1 LLLEGA
7 TQAPVNMEQN
17 GTWPIHIYTVSQITS
32 RIRDS
37 LHKQFRDV
45 LVEGEISNFKLYPSG
60 HLYFTLKD
68 ETASLRAIMFNFY
81 GRYPD
86 DFIKDGQA
94 VICRGRIDV
103 YEKRGEYRLLVDDL
117 EVRGLGLI
125 QIQFQVLKEKLFK
138 EGLFEASHKRPLPLL
153 PSKIGIVTSPAGAA
167 IRDMLKVISQKYE
180 NMGVLI
186 YPARVQGEG
195 AGLEI
200 AEGIRYL
207 NKRKEVD
214 VIIVGRGG
222 GSLEDLACFNEEAV
236 ARAIYASE
244 IPIVSAVG
252 HEIDFT
258 IADFVADV
266 RAPTPTAAADMVV
279 RDKRD
284 LVASLAG
291 AGQKLE
297 RSIKKRLE
305 RVRLLLYQSFA
316 ELRERKDLFTKHR
329 IYVDDLS
336 NTLIRAV
343 ATVLEQKRMKLEVM
357 TQRLVDL
364 NPQNILKRGY
374 SITIK
379 KDTQEVIRGSDQVEI
394 NESVR
399 VKLFKGELDCIV
411 SKVTP

>member
-1 LLLEGA
+1 
-7 TQAPVNMEQN
+7 MEQA
-17 GTWPIHIYTVSQITS
+17 GGWPIHVYTVSQLTS

-37 LHKQFRDV
+37 LHKQFRDL

-68 ETASLRAIMFNFY
+68 EASSIRAVMFNFH
-81 GRYPD
+81 GRYPED
-86 DFIKDGQA
+86 CIKDGQA

-117 EVRGLGLI
+117 EVRGLGLL
-125 QIQFQVLKEKLFK
+125 QIQFQVLKEKLSK
-138 EGLFEASHKRPLPLL
+138 EGLFDASRKRPLPLL
-153 PSKIGIVTSPAGAA
+153 PSKIGIVTSPAGAV
-167 IRDMLKVISQKYE
+167 IQDMLRVILQKYE
-180 NMGVLI
+180 NMAVLI

-195 AGLEI
+195 AGFEI

-207 NKRKEVD
+207 NKQKEVD
-214 VIIVGRGG
+214 VIILGRGG
-222 GSLEDLACFNEEAV
+222 GSLEDMACFNEESV
-236 ARAIYASE
+236 ARAIYASD

-258 IADFVADV
+258 IADFVADA

-284 LVASLAG
+284 LLASLAST
-291 AGQKLE
+291 AQKLE
-297 RSIKKRLE
+297 RSIKNRLE
-305 RVRLLLYQSFA
+305 RVKLLLYQSFA
-316 ELRERKDLFTKHR
+316 ELRERKDLFAKHR

-336 NTLIRAV
+336 NTLIRA
-343 ATVLEQKRMKLEVM
+343 ATTVLGQKRMRLEAM
-357 TQRLVDL
+357 AQRLDDL

-374 SITIK
+374 SITVK
-379 KDTQEVIRGSDQVEI
+379 KDTQEVLRESAQVET

-399 VKLFKGELDCIV
+399 VTLFKGELDCVV
-411 SKVTP
+411 SKITPS

>member
-1 LLLEGA
+1 
-7 TQAPVNMEQN
+7 MEQT
-17 GTWPIHIYTVSQITS
+17 GAWPIHVYSVSQLTS

-37 LHKQFRDV
+37 LHKQFRDI
-45 LVEGEISNFKLYPSG
+45 LVEGEISNFKFYPSG

-68 ETASLRAIMFNFY
+68 EASSLRAVMFNFY
-81 GRYPD
+81 GRYPE
-86 DFIKDGQA
+86 DFVKDGVA

-117 EVRGLGLI
+117 EVRGLGLL

-138 EGLFEASHKRPLPLL
+138 EGLFDASHKRPLPLL

-167 IRDMLKVISQKYE
+167 IRDMLKVIFQKYE
-180 NMGVLI
+180 NMTVLI
-186 YPARVQGEG
+186 YPVRVQGEG

-200 AEGIRYL
+200 AEGIKYL
-207 NKRKEVD
+207 NRQKGAD

-222 GSLEDLACFNEEAV
+222 GSLEDLACFNDEAV

-244 IPIVSAVG
+244 IPVVSAVG

-266 RAPTPTAAADMVV
+266 RAPTPTAGADIVV
-279 RDKRD
+279 RDKRE
-284 LVASLAG
+284 LLASF
-291 AGQKLE
+291 QSTKEKLE
-297 RSIKKRLE
+297 RSVRKRLE
-305 RVRLLLYQSFA
+305 RVRFLLYQSFA

-336 NTLIRAV
+336 NTLIRT
-343 ATVLEQKRMKLEVM
+343 ATAMLDQKRTRLDAIA
-357 TQRLVDL
+357 QRLNDL
-364 NPQNILKRGY
+364 NPRNILKRGY

-379 KDTQEVIRGSDQVEI
+379 KATQEVVKESDQIVTKE
-394 NESVR
+394 R
-399 VKLFKGELDCIV
+399 VQIKLFKGELDCIV
-411 SKVTP
+411 SKITP

>member
-1 LLLEGA
+1 
-7 TQAPVNMEQN
+7 MEQN
-17 GTWPIHIYTVSQITS
+17 GAWPIRIYTVSQLSS

-81 GRYPD
+81 GRYPE
-86 DFIKDGQA
+86 DFIKDGSA

-138 EGLFEASHKRPLPLL
+138 EGLFDSSHKRPLPLL

-167 IRDMLKVISQKYE
+167 IRDMLKVIFQKYE
-180 NMGVLI
+180 NMSVLI

-207 NKRKEVD
+207 NSQKEVE

-222 GSLEDLACFNEEAV
+222 GSLEDLACFNEEAL
-236 ARAIYASE
+236 ARAIYVSE

-258 IADFVADV
+258 IADFVADA

-279 RDKRD
+279 RDKREI
-284 LVASLAG
+284 LGLLASTEE
-291 AGQKLE
+291 KLE
-297 RSIKKRLE
+297 RSIRKRVE

-336 NTLIRAV
+336 NTLVRSVTAG
-343 ATVLEQKRMKLEVM
+343 LEQKRTRLDAMA
-357 TQRLVDL
+357 QRLNDL
-364 NPQNILKRGY
+364 NPQNILRRGY

-379 KDTQEVIRGSDQVEI
+379 TETHEVLKKSDQVEM
-394 NESVR
+394 NDRVR
-399 VKLFKGELDCIV
+399 VKLFKGEIDCIV

>member
-1 LLLEGA
+1 MERAGA
-7 TQAPVNMEQN
+7 
-17 GTWPIHIYTVSQITS
+17 GPIQVYTVSQITS
-32 RIRDS
+32 RIRES

-68 ETASLRAIMFNFY
+68 ETSQLRTVMFDFY
-81 GRYPD
+81 GRYPEN
-86 DFIKDGQA
+86 FIKDGTA

-117 EVRGLGLI
+117 EVRGLGLL
-125 QIQFQVLKEKLFK
+125 QIQFQMLKEKLFK
-138 EGLFEASHKRPLPLL
+138 EGLFEASRKRPLPLL
-153 PSKIGIVTSPAGAA
+153 PLKIGIITSPAGAA
-167 IRDMLKVISQKYE
+167 IRDMLKIISQKHD

-186 YPARVQGEG
+186 YPVRVQGEG

-200 AEGIRYL
+200 VEGIAYFNRE
-207 NKRKEVD
+207 KEVD
-214 VIIVGRGG
+214 VIILGRGG
-222 GSLEDLACFNEEAV
+222 GSLEDLACFNDEAL

-279 RDKRD
+279 KDKGE
-284 LVASLAG
+284 LLAAI
-291 AGQKLE
+291 AGMEEKL
-297 RSIKKRLE
+297 RGSMKR
-305 RVRLLLYQSFA
+305 RVEGLRLLLYHSFV
-316 ELRERKDLFTKHR
+316 ELKERKDLFTRHR
-329 IYVDDLS
+329 IYVDEIS
-336 NTLIRAV
+336 STLVRAV
-343 ATVLEQKRMKLEVM
+343 TATLEQRRVKLDGLG
-357 TQRLVDL
+357 QRLEDL

-374 SITIK
+374 SITVK
-379 KDTQEVIRGSDQVEI
+379 KDTREVLKGTDQIER
-394 NESVR
+394 NDSVT

-411 SKVTP
+411 SDITRS